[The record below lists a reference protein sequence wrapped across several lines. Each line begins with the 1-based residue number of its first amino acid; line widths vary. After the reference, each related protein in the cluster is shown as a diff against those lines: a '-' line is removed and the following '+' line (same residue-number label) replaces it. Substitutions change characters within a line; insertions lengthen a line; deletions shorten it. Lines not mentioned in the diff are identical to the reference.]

1 MAHSWNV
8 STNFVLNKKTFFYK
22 FHSGFGRAKCTL
34 ENISKNVNPHKK
46 PFYMVMTTRKSFE
59 KLDFMYLECQKK
71 RQYPQNMAH
80 SWNVSTNFVLNKKTF
95 FYKFHSGFGRAKCT
109 LENISKNVSPHK
121 KPFYMVMT
129 TRKRFQK
136 LDFMYLECQKKRQW
150 PQKMAHCWNVSTNF
164 VLNTKTFFY
173 KFHSGFGRAKCTLEN
188 ISKNVS
194 PHKKPFYMVMTTRKS
209 FQKLDFMYLECQK
222 KRQWRQKMGHCWN
235 DSTNFVLNKK
245 TFFINSTL
253 DLGEQNAA

>member
-1 MAHSWNV
+1 MSVLTKNHFIWWWPREKVFKNLISCTWSVRKNV
-8 STNFVLNKKTFFYK
+8 NNLKTWPIVEMFQLTCVLNK
-22 FHSGFGRAKCTL
+22 
-34 ENISKNVNPHKK
+34 
-46 PFYMVMTTRKSFE
+46 
-59 KLDFMYLECQKK
+59 
-71 RQYPQNMAH
+71 
-80 SWNVSTNFVLNKKTF
+80 
-95 FYKFHSGFGRAKCT
+95 
-109 LENISKNVSPHK
+109 
-121 KPFYMVMT
+121 
-129 TRKRFQK
+129 
-136 LDFMYLECQKKRQW
+136 
-150 PQKMAHCWNVSTNF
+150 
-164 VLNTKTFFY
+164 KTFFY

-253 DLGEQNAA
+253 DLGEQNAP